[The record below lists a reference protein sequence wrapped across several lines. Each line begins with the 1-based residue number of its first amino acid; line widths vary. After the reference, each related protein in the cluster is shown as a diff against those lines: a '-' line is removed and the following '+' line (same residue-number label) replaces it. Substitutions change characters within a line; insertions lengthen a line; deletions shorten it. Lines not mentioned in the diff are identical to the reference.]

1 MQIIFLNPKNGKTR
15 QWQFTPAKLLALGAL
30 ALFLPLSLGAGA
42 YWVAYQWNPPVIDQ
56 QMVQQWQ
63 EQASDSQ
70 RELAEV
76 RKKSDDVLHAMK
88 LKMAQMQA
96 KLMRLDALG
105 ERLVDIA
112 DIKGDEFDFSVEPAV
127 GGPDAGASATYRY
140 GSVEFEQAIDQLA
153 QTLDKREQQLNILDG
168 LMQHRNLKQ
177 TTQLAG
183 RPITSGWL
191 SSRYGYRNDPFTG
204 EMTMHHGLDFA
215 AKENSSVVA
224 TAAGVV
230 TWADNRA
237 GYGNMVEINHGNGL
251 TTRYA
256 HCDTLTVKPGEIVKA
271 GQEIA
276 KVGSTGRST
285 GPHVHYEVLK
295 NGQKINPEPFIYQA
309 RR

>member
-1 MQIIFLNPKNGKTR
+1 MQIIFLDPEKGKTR
-15 QWQFTPAKLLALGAL
+15 QWHLTPVRLALLGAMSL
-30 ALFLPLSLGAGA
+30 LLPLSLGAGA
-42 YWVAYQWNPPVIDQ
+42 YWVAYQWNPPLVDQ
-56 QMVQQWQ
+56 KMVQQWQ
-63 EQASDSQ
+63 QQA
-70 RELAEV
+70 RENQQQLVEV
-76 RKKSDDVLHAMK
+76 RKQSEDVLHAMK

-112 DIKGDEFDFSVEPAV
+112 DIESDEFDFSVEPAV
-127 GGPDAGASATYRY
+127 GGPDAEAATDVSY
-140 GSVEFEQAIDQLA
+140 GPIELEQAIDNFA
-153 QTLDKREQQLNILDG
+153 ATLDKREQQLNILDG

-191 SSRYGYRNDPFTG
+191 SSRYGYRADPFTG

-215 AKENSSVVA
+215 ARENSSVVA

-230 TWADNRA
+230 TWADARV

-256 HCDTLTVKPGEIVKA
+256 HCDTLVVKPGDIVKA

-295 NGQKINPEPFIYQA
+295 NGHKVNPEPYIYHA